1 MFLTPAELAT
11 LTGYQLAGWQIRW
24 LKERGWRFE
33 VSATGR
39 PVVARVYAEQR
50 MVGTATAPGAVSL
63 NLEAIRKRA

>member
-1 MFLTPAELAT
+1 MFLTDEELVT

-24 LKERGWRFE
+24 LKQHGWRFE

-39 PVVARVYAEQR
+39 PVIARSYAEQR
-50 MVGTATAPGAVSL
+50 MCGGAPAPSSVTL

>member
-1 MFLTPAELAT
+1 MFLTDDEVPT

-24 LKERGWRFE
+24 LKSHGWRFE

-39 PVVARVYAEQR
+39 PVIARAYVEQR
-50 MVGTATAPGAVSL
+50 MGGSQQAASGVSL